1 MPQPTPRPEDAAPLC
16 APDCPGDPAALA
28 AAVRALPGLEAAADP
43 AAMRA
48 EALDRFGEEK
58 NYAQLLAI
66 YRRMLAGDEGAD
78 S

>member
-1 MPQPTPRPEDAAPLC
+1 MTVKEVFNKVEFIGAKDALKLA
-16 APDCPGDPAALA
+16 AALA